1 MINIH
6 PEIDL
11 NEHIVSKASIIIEYL
26 NANEGKGI
34 VDTILTS
41 FIKSNKIMDPNEF
54 FDALCFLYA
63 LDFIEYQNVSIRIV
77 K

>member
-11 NEHIVSKASIIIEYL
+11 NEHIVAKASIIIEYL
-26 NANEGKGI
+26 NDNEGKGI
-34 VDTILTS
+34 IDTILTS
-41 FIKSNKIMDPNEF
+41 FVKSDKIMDPNEF

-63 LDFIEYQNVSIRIV
+63 LDFIEYKNDSIRIV